1 MAKVRQLEQRDWDQL
16 LIVASGFLPLTNG
29 DLREA
34 MARAIAS
41 HSDLIRAVREEGI
54 TTHVARGKVT
64 LFVPEEGGIALA
76 FESNRARREREAA
89 SQGIQ
94 TARPPDLS
102 NLVLEVVEPT
112 SYVTREEED
121 DGPDDGDKDWPEVG

>member
-29 DLREA
+29 NLREA
-34 MARAIAS
+34 MAQAIAA

-64 LFVPEEGGIALA
+64 LFVPDDGGIALA

-89 SQGIQ
+89 SEGIR
-94 TARPPDLS
+94 TAAAPDLS
-102 NLVLEVVEPT
+102 DLVLEVVEPT
-112 SYVTREEED
+112 RYVTRDED
-121 DGPDDGDKDWPEVG
+121 EPGPEGDRDWPDVG

>member
-16 LIVASGFLPLTNG
+16 LIVASGYLPLTNG

-34 MARAIAS
+34 MAKAIAS

-64 LFVPEEGGIALA
+64 LFVPEDGGIALA
-76 FESNRARREREAA
+76 FESTRARREREAA
-89 SQGIQ
+89 ADGIQ
-94 TARPPDLS
+94 TARAPDLS
-102 NLVLEVVEPT
+102 NLVLEVVEP
-112 SYVTREEED
+112 SGYVTRED
-121 DGPDDGDKDWPEVG
+121 DDPGPESDRDWPDVG

>member
-16 LIVASGFLPLTNG
+16 LMVASGFLALTNG
-29 DLREA
+29 DLKQA
-34 MARAIAS
+34 MAKAIAA

-89 SQGIQ
+89 VSG
-94 TARPPDLS
+94 TASALPDLS

-112 SYVTREEED
+112 SYVTRDDED
-121 DGPDDGDKDWPEVG
+121 PGPTPDGDWPEVG